1 MLGANF
7 DRLVTLIIFI
17 FTKTIEF
24 DAFFT
29 LFGKMIGISLFCL
42 ALTLLSDSILSFI
55 KYSISVN

>member
-29 LFGKMIGISLFCL
+29 LLDKMIGISLFCL
-42 ALTLLSDSILSFI
+42 ALTLLSDSIFKFYKI
-55 KYSISVN
+55 